1 MTDKRTTF
9 AFGFNQSSTARRT
22 IDEQSIHQR
31 RKRLDV
37 GNTWRRRR
45 NDARRILD
53 NLCRGRNERPVES
66 TGQKIPPKNLKKIPG
81 NYYFARD
88 HFHCIARRR
97 SRAAIRGMMEHT
109 C

>member
-1 MTDKRTTF
+1 MDSISQAQPAERLMNNQFIKGENDWMSGTLGDDVEMTRDVFLTTCVV
-9 AFGFNQSSTARRT
+9 AEMKDLLNQW
-22 IDEQSIHQR
+22 
-31 RKRLDV
+31 V
-37 GNTWRRRR
+37 
-45 NDARRILD
+45 
-53 NLCRGRNERPVES
+53 
-66 TGQKIPPKNLKKIPG
+66 KNPSKKCKKIPG